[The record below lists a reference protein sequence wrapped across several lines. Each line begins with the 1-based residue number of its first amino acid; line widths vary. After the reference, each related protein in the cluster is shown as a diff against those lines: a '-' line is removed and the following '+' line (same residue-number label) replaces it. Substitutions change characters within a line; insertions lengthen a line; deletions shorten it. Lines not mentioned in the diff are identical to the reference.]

1 MLDADAIAAHV
12 LGGIAPDALERTGF
26 QNVLSSKYSMLGWSL
41 SGQFTAG
48 KARAKLVSAT
58 DGEALVRVT
67 MGEPGDLAHSYMRL
81 KVGASGKIEDWYD
94 YALAM
99 SMSEQ
104 LRFSAAS
111 EIPFTTLVAMLFGR
125 SDDAATVAKFKSFAA
140 HVIQGNP
147 AAAYKTL
154 QSMPDEV
161 KAARAYATLSVVLS
175 RQLGMDTYRETLN
188 ALVKAH
194 GEDKELQFI
203 LIDHYFMAEQYEK
216 MLAAIAAAEQ
226 ELGADEVMSTQRCA
240 ALIGMQSYQDALVAC
255 DRALA
260 IDPTFDTALWTRV
273 RLGLTSKDA
282 QLVVASLERVE
293 EATGNPIDYD
303 KLSQREAYAWVREQE
318 PFKKKLR
325 ATLNSAQ

>member
-1 MLDADAIAAHV
+1 MRIPAVVVYGLLLLCAATAHALEKPIGADTGKRFVAAINTADAAAFNDMLDADAIAAHV

-125 SDDAATVAKFKSFAA
+125 SDDAATVAKFKSFAT
-140 HVIQGNP
+140 HVVQGN
-147 AAAYKTL
+147 
-154 QSMPDEV
+154 
-161 KAARAYATLSVVLS
+161 
-175 RQLGMDTYRETLN
+175 
-188 ALVKAH
+188 
-194 GEDKELQFI
+194 
-203 LIDHYFMAEQYEK
+203 
-216 MLAAIAAAEQ
+216 
-226 ELGADEVMSTQRCA
+226 
-240 ALIGMQSYQDALVAC
+240 
-255 DRALA
+255 
-260 IDPTFDTALWTRV
+260 
-273 RLGLTSKDA
+273 
-282 QLVVASLERVE
+282 
-293 EATGNPIDYD
+293 
-303 KLSQREAYAWVREQE
+303 
-318 PFKKKLR
+318 
-325 ATLNSAQ
+325 